1 MPMALADR
9 LSAIVF
15 FALGLA
21 LLVGGWTMDRLEI
34 RQIHPASIPGL
45 LPMILGGLLALCAVL
60 LMMSSFSKTEAV
72 NDEMP
77 FSGGSWSRLFLTAV
91 TSCIYALGLV
101 GTLSYTLS
109 TLLFTFAFALIFS
122 FPVGGERRAQ
132 AIAVAGALALALFV
146 SFGSAL
152 MFSELF
158 LVRLP

>member
-45 LPMILGGLLALCAVL
+45 LPMVLGALLALCAVL
-60 LMMSSFSKTEAV
+60 LLISSFSDKAP
-72 NDEMP
+72 DDAKMP

-91 TSCIYALGLV
+91 TCCVYALGLI

-109 TLLFTFAFALIFS
+109 TFIFTLAFALIFS
-122 FPVGGERRAQ
+122 FPVGGDRRAQ
-132 AIAVAGALALALFV
+132 MFSVAGAVALALFV